1 MPKEKRPCKVTTLIC
16 EALCQLIEEKRPYED
31 ISLQE
36 IVDKAGVCRNSFY
49 RNYHSKEDIFKEKFQ
64 EVCAESGQVFVST
77 HELTRYG
84 IILSIATTM
93 ARNRSFLLCFYEAD
107 PKLYFE
113 TLIGQIEASNTTKP
127 LASVEPEVY
136 YTFASQA
143 WVAIGVLTEWLQRGC
158 DLSNEKISKMIDSI
172 ITR

>member
-1 MPKEKRPCKVTTLIC
+1 MPPAKRPCKVTTLIC

-49 RNYHSKEDIFKEKFQ
+49 RNYHSKEDIFKGRFQ
-64 EVCAESGQVFVST
+64 EVCAESERVFAEA
-77 HELTRYG
+77 HETTRYG
-84 IILSIATTM
+84 IILSIAKTM
-93 ARNRSFLLCFYEAD
+93 AYNRSFLLCFYEAS

-113 TLIGQIEASNTTKP
+113 TLIGQIEASNTVKP
-127 LASVEPEVY
+127 LASVPPEVY
-136 YTFASQA
+136 YTFASKA

-158 DLSNEKISKMIDSI
+158 DLSNEKISKMIDSMI
-172 ITR
+172 A

>member
-1 MPKEKRPCKVTTLIC
+1 
-16 EALCQLIEEKRPYED
+16 
-31 ISLQE
+31 
-36 IVDKAGVCRNSFY
+36 
-49 RNYHSKEDIFKEKFQ
+49 
-64 EVCAESGQVFVST
+64 
-77 HELTRYG
+77 
-84 IILSIATTM
+84 
-93 ARNRSFLLCFYEAD
+93 LLCFYEAS

-172 ITR
+172 IAR